1 MKNPQAYGV
10 VEFSADGQVLSVEEK
25 PQKPKSSYAI
35 TGLYF
40 YDNRVIEIARN
51 IKPSVRGELE
61 ITDVNRNYL
70 EAGEL
75 TVEIF
80 GRGAAWLDTGT
91 HDNLLAAGQ
100 FVQTI
105 EERQGLKIACPEE
118 IAYRMGYIDAEQLQA
133 LAEPLQ
139 KSGYGEY
146 LLQVLSEQVFR

>member
-1 MKNPQAYGV
+1 M
-10 VEFSADGQVLSVEEK
+10 LSLEEK
-25 PQKPKSSYAI
+25 PASPKSSYAI

-40 YDNRVIEIARN
+40 YDNRVIEIAKN
-51 IKPSVRGELE
+51 IRPSARGELE

-70 EAGEL
+70 DAGEL
-75 TVEIF
+75 TVEIL

-91 HDNLLAAGQ
+91 HDNLLAASV

-118 IAYRMGYIDAEQLQA
+118 IAYHMKYIDADQLRA

-146 LLQVLSEQVFR
+146 LFQVLNVKVYK